1 MQKCRWDRNHRSACA
16 PHANEFAF
24 VQTGLDSS
32 FFFSVSEP
40 LKKIG
45 YLIMF
50 EYVYIHICIIII
62 LFLFYFFCGK
72 LHINYTAEDSSV
84 TDQIEGVNRWSSV

>member
-1 MQKCRWDRNHRSACA
+1 MQKCRWDRNHSSACA
-16 PHANEFAF
+16 PHANEFVF

-50 EYVYIHICIIII
+50 EYVYIHICI
-62 LFLFYFFCGK
+62 FFSGK
-72 LHINYTAEDSSV
+72 LHINYTAEDGSV

>member
-32 FFFSVSEP
+32 FFFSLSEP

-50 EYVYIHICIIII
+50 EYVYIYIFV
-62 LFLFYFFCGK
+62 LLLFYFIYF
-72 LHINYTAEDSSV
+72 IFFAENF
-84 TDQIEGVNRWSSV
+84 T

>member
-1 MQKCRWDRNHRSACA
+1 MQKCRWDRNHSSACA
-16 PHANEFAF
+16 PHANEFAV

-45 YLIMF
+45 YFIMF

-62 LFLFYFFCGK
+62 LFLLFFYFF
-72 LHINYTAEDSSV
+72 AENF
-84 TDQIEGVNRWSSV
+84 T